1 VAVFNDPFCL
11 LLSKSNVTLIDV
23 HVTYQVHDYSMNAS
37 AVQHS
42 SNPESYHSHYQLIM
56 SLQANTNG
64 VNKQERDPDV
74 EIVDHDDFNVGKL
87 MQELN
92 GAESMLNSIESRAAM
107 LDAKLDALLQE
118 ASTAANQPE
127 PEK

>member
-1 VAVFNDPFCL
+1 
-11 LLSKSNVTLIDV
+11 
-23 HVTYQVHDYSMNAS
+23 
-37 AVQHS
+37 
-42 SNPESYHSHYQLIM
+42 M

-118 ASTAANQPE
+118 ASMVANQPE